1 MVIHHTGIVY
11 DSPGDSWL
19 ALNPAIGEQLG
30 WTLSE
35 QGLFAWVDDNG
46 DVMVESLWW
55 VDGALAQCRR
65 TASREEVGE
74 GWLVLASEEAAKQ
87 LRVIFPEITRRQRVE
102 RDFRANAGTLR
113 KRNLIREVS
122 I

>member
-19 ALNPAIGEQLG
+19 ALNPTIGEQLG
-30 WTLSE
+30 WTLSD

-46 DVMVESLWW
+46 DIMVNSLWW

-74 GWLVLASEEAAKQ
+74 GWLVLASQEAWSQ
-87 LRVIFPEITRRQRVE
+87 LRSIFPSVTRRQRVE
-102 RDFRANAGTLR
+102 RHYRTDARTTPT
-113 KRNLIREVS
+113 KSMIRETSV
-122 I
+122 